1 MLGHH
6 RSDGSKLVGKFKYTA
21 WNSKFYDKDA
31 IVKGHFFIVTY
42 DCKCIKKSNF
52 NNKLQ
57 KVIILSNPGS
67 VRHFLVNSIILE
79 NVFCFCLVLGS
90 SQPKLGTQMGP
101 ILLLQFFLLFPSL
114 LLLSSNFFGLETCVL
129 YQSGTYYSLEWK
141 TFGNKK
147 LQPKYDGETI

>member
-31 IVKGHFFIVTY
+31 IVKGYFFIVTY

-52 NNKLQ
+52 NNKLP
-57 KVIILSNPGS
+57 KAIILTNPGS
-67 VRHFLVNSIILE
+67 IRHFLVNSIILE
-79 NVFCFCLVLGS
+79 NIYCFCLILGS
-90 SQPKLGTQMGP
+90 SQPKLGTQMGH

-114 LLLSSNFFGLETCVL
+114 LLLASHFFGLETCVL